1 MRRDHTGNR
10 IGEFYK
16 PFKTPLE
23 FEILLSSMHTYQKK
37 CEKVLATS
45 LGLDLKVYYCGF
57 PYDLGQLTEV
67 PMNFQVF
74 AIKVVGQTIFSCT
87 TTKKSRL

>member
-1 MRRDHTGNR
+1 MNFTNPS
-10 IGEFYK
+10 K
-16 PFKTPLE
+16 LPLE
-23 FEILLSSMHTYQKK
+23 FEVLLSSIHTDQKK
-37 CEKVLATS
+37 CQKVLATG

-74 AIKVVGQTIFSCT
+74 AIKVVGQTIFSCP